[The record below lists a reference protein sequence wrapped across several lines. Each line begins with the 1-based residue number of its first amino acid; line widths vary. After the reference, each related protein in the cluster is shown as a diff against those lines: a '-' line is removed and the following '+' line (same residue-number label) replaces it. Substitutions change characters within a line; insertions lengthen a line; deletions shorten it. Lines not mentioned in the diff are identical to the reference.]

1 MQLCSC
7 AKGERKP
14 PEARRAAAVFMTASF
29 SSLLIM
35 HRTHYLPTAFGPHHV
50 TMPSGTTPRASH
62 SATPLS
68 RTIFAAWSPEPE
80 WPPWFRALCW
90 SAPSLRQAT
99 ESQLFKRAV
108 RHRVLT
114 SGERT
119 DAYAR
124 GISFQSAPGSKPPEP
139 PMTSPARF
147 SYARLAETSSSTS
160 RPSDVMNVLTPRM
173 ASE

>member
-1 MQLCSC
+1 MQLCQGR
-7 AKGERKP
+7 AKAPRGEKSRSGIHDC
-14 PEARRAAAVFMTASF
+14 FF

-68 RTIFAAWSPEPE
+68 WTIFAAWSPEPE

-90 SAPSLRQAT
+90 SAPTLRQAT

-114 SGERT
+114 CERT

-124 GISFQSAPGSKPPEP
+124 GISSQSAPGSKPPEP